1 MCFDHYK
8 LLLRQIYFR
17 IQVKDL
23 EINFFKIIHTQVT
36 LIMFFVPFEICGP
49 QFEGYQTR
57 CSSDFTFWVSILTRS
72 WSFYYII
79 LTEKLEQKITL
90 RAMLVK
96 IALLCTYRLTL
107 SPMVSWAAATD
118 CFQWWRQVF
127 PWVTPTRPIDFPQ
140 AHICQVLVKGR
151 IASGVQQNK
160 VVVIRWA
167 SWHDQMQKHIEDA
180 MGSAGSEPNPT
191 DVRKGNC

>member
-1 MCFDHYK
+1 MLFRFYLLGPYFDK
-8 LLLRQIYFR
+8 SLVILLYSS
-17 IQVKDL
+17 
-23 EINFFKIIHTQVT
+23 NWKIRAKNYIK
-36 LIMFFVPFEICGP
+36 
-49 QFEGYQTR
+49 GY
-57 CSSDFTFWVSILTRS
+57 VS
-72 WSFYYII
+72 
-79 LTEKLEQKITL
+79 QNC
-90 RAMLVK
+90 
-96 IALLCTYRLTL
+96 LLCTYRLTL
-107 SPMVSWAAATD
+107 LPMVSWAAATD

-191 DVRKGNC
+191 DVRKGNCWVLKDE